1 MNSRVGGGAGGRRE
15 ARSLRELA
23 LSPRYLCRSRDS
35 QNFLFWTFSLHH
47 QHQPVGISFFYLGSR
62 SALLCFRRGNDFQH
76 FSTSRFV
83 RRIFPLRNKN
93 GPGYYTLR
101 TVIRYD
107 DEKSSRHACP
117 EALAVGIVGIELD
130 RHAPLQTRSLT
141 RSSRSFVRQYVFRR
155 EPLRFLRLHVDHGA
169 FRADGRQ
176 GVARG
181 HDDDGRRGSDG
192 AREPSVSDAV
202 EQVRDT
208 KNE

>member
-1 MNSRVGGGAGGRRE
+1 MVG
-15 ARSLRELA
+15 
-23 LSPRYLCRSRDS
+23 
-35 QNFLFWTFSLHH
+35 TKFSLLDVFAATTGRHI
-47 QHQPVGISFFYLGSR
+47 VFLLVSR
-62 SALLCFRRGNDFQH
+62 SAFWVAFCV
-76 FSTSRFV
+76 FV
-83 RRIFPLRNKN
+83 EATILISAHRSPIFPLRNKN
-93 GPGYYTLR
+93 GRGYTLR

-107 DEKSSRHACP
+107 DKTSSRYACP

-130 RHAPLQTRSLT
+130 RHAHLPDPPSPTRPLAHSL
-141 RSSRSFVRQYVFRR
+141 RPSFVRQHMFRR

-192 AREPSVSDAV
+192 ARAPSVSDAV